1 MQEICVKACEKWDLC
16 KAAAV
21 HRLGTVL
28 VEESSIII
36 AVSSAHRKAA
46 MEACHWLIDEV
57 KAQVPVWKKEFFTDG
72 SAWKENA
79 ESRKK

>member
-1 MQEICVKACEKWDLC
+1 MQACDRWDLC

-28 VEESSIII
+28 VQEASIII

-46 MEACHWLIDEV
+46 IEACHWVIDEI
-57 KAQVPVWKKEFFTDG
+57 KAHVPVWKKEYFTDG
-72 SAWKENA
+72 STWKENA